1 MFVSVWKGLAGH
13 IQKWNELESIAIVC
27 LLRALIYE
35 GSGAQYNHPNNHLVS
50 ERTRQAAKR
59 HKNIIDNRA
68 CSGLSADARGG
79 VPPTTTACQRSLW
92 RTNEFGSFRFR
103 LLSDCCSAWRQ
114 EDGLLLAF
122 GFSVKMLST
131 MCLSWCIRTFR
142 NWTMI

>member
-1 MFVSVWKGLAGH
+1 MFVRVWKGLVGH

-59 HKNIIDNRA
+59 HKNIVDNRA

-79 VPPTTTACQRSLW
+79 VPPATPPPPHASDPCGGQT
-92 RTNEFGSFRFR
+92 SFI
-103 LLSDCCSAWRQ
+103 LLSDCRSEWRR
-114 EDGLLLAF
+114 EHGPLLAF
-122 GFSVKMLST
+122 GFSVKMLPT

-142 NWTMI
+142 NRNMI